1 MPITTGYVAS
11 SYLLPDPY
19 FNGGDAVN
27 TISYG
32 GKTYRKHTFSSVGS
46 STLSMVYAGIVNYA
60 IVGGGGSGGAFYGGG
75 GGAGAFY
82 TGTIGISS
90 SQTVATGAGGGNVGQ
105 EDGYDQLGTFNITA
119 PASLTNSSYTFTIPT
134 GLSVIIGASLN
145 IQSQNASIDSRTVTS
160 YNSTTGTLVTSTGT
174 YNGSTTAG
182 SWQLIVLGQRRG
194 ISGNPSSIGSL
205 VVAPGGGG
213 GGCSKDFEISAARTG
228 GSGGGSGAEP
238 FTANVRSGA
247 ASTGGGN
254 SGGSSYGAGAGGGGG
269 YGSVGASATSLEN
282 GANGGSGTSVD
293 ILGTTYRLAAGGG
306 GSTSFSIGTA
316 NGSGG
321 LVSGVKIGGDGGS
334 VFSPTYSFAQPG
346 VANTGSGGG
355 GWGVGQGGAPPGYN
369 SSGAGGSGLVI
380 IWYEINV

>member
-134 GLSVIIGASLN
+134 GLSVIIGASLS

-160 YNSTTGTLVTSTGT
+160 YNSATGALVTSTGT

-194 ISGNPSSIGSL
+194 ISGNPSSIGS
-205 VVAPGGGG
+205 
-213 GGCSKDFEISAARTG
+213 
-228 GSGGGSGAEP
+228 
-238 FTANVRSGA
+238 
-247 ASTGGGN
+247 
-254 SGGSSYGAGAGGGGG
+254 
-269 YGSVGASATSLEN
+269 
-282 GANGGSGTSVD
+282 
-293 ILGTTYRLAAGGG
+293 
-306 GSTSFSIGTA
+306 
-316 NGSGG
+316 
-321 LVSGVKIGGDGGS
+321 
-334 VFSPTYSFAQPG
+334 
-346 VANTGSGGG
+346 
-355 GWGVGQGGAPPGYN
+355 
-369 SSGAGGSGLVI
+369 
-380 IWYEINV
+380 